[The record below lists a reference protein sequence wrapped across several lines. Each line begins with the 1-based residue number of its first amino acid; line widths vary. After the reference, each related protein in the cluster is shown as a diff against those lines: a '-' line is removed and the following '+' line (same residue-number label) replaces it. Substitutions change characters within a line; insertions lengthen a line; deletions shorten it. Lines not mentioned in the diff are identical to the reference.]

1 MPSVKSHDGTQLF
14 CRRWGEGRPIVFV
27 HGWAMSSES
36 WQSAMLLA
44 MRAGYQAIAYDR
56 RGGGRSDDP
65 GRGYDYDSLADDL
78 AAVLEEFD
86 VRDAILVGHS
96 MGCGEIARYLTRYGA
111 GRVAKVVMAAP
122 ALPFQLKTADNPEGR
137 LERPA
142 LTAMREQW
150 VESFADWL
158 APAVQ
163 NAFGD
168 TVQPQRAART
178 LQIMLQCSLQAAI
191 ETNIANAETDLR
203 ADLAQITT
211 ATLILHGDNDA
222 SCPLEATGRRVAALM
237 PRARLKVYPG
247 ATHALVVTD
256 AAKMVDDI
264 VAFAAEEPAA
274 MVA

>member
-1 MPSVKSHDGTQLF
+1 
-14 CRRWGEGRPIVFV
+14 
-27 HGWAMSSES
+27 
-36 WQSAMLLA
+36 MLLA

-142 LTAMREQW
+142 LTAMREQFGW
-150 VESFADWL
+150 SRPRRL
-158 APAVQ
+158 ANRAG
-163 NAFGD
+163 GD
-168 TVQPQRAART
+168 PPSGEHSPSCCAARP

-203 ADLAQITT
+203 ADLPQITT
-211 ATLILHGDNDA
+211 ATLILHGDEP
-222 SCPLEATGRRVAALM
+222 SPQRPPQATARRVAALM
-237 PRARLKVYPG
+237 PHARLKVYPG
-247 ATHALVVTD
+247 ATHALVVTH